1 MTATRTLAS
10 DRLLAAFALGALLA
24 LLPGHAHA
32 WPWDGE
38 KISGSGVSKTETRN
52 VSDFRGLSL
61 GIDARVELRQG
72 DTEGLTI
79 VGDDNI
85 VPLVE
90 TVVEKGV
97 LKIRWPADK
106 HFSLTYKKLD
116 IVVNVKAIDG
126 IRLGGSGY
134 IHAARL
140 KTGNLRA
147 SLAGSGDILLDALD
161 ADTLQGSIA
170 GSGTLKV
177 AGRADTVEFTLAGSG
192 DFVAPKLE
200 SRHVSVSVQGS
211 ADAIVWATESLT
223 ATIAGSGDVKYYG
236 KPQVTKTVAGSGSV
250 HRAHD
255 AT

>member
-1 MTATRTLAS
+1 MTAAHTLS
-10 DRLLAAFALGALLA
+10 PDRYLAALVLSALLA
-24 LLPGHAHA
+24 LLPGRAHA
-32 WPWDGE
+32 WPWEGDTI
-38 KISGSGVSKTETRN
+38 KGSGVSKTDTRS
-52 VSDFRGLSL
+52 VSGFHGVSL

-72 DTEGLTI
+72 DTEGVTI
-79 VGDDNI
+79 TGDDNI

-90 TVVEKGV
+90 TVVEKGM
-97 LKIRWPADK
+97 LKIRWPEDK
-106 HFSLTYKKLD
+106 HMSLTYKKID
-116 IVVNVKAIDG
+116 IVVNLKDIDG

-140 KTGNLRA
+140 KTGRLQA

-161 ADTLQGSIA
+161 ADSLQGTIA
-170 GSGTLKV
+170 GSGKLKA

-200 SRHVSVSVQGS
+200 SRRVSVSVQGS

-223 ATIAGSGDVKYYG
+223 ATIAGSGDVRYYG

-250 HRAHD
+250 QRARD